1 VLDVSCI
8 LLDVSGEL
16 VCASCNSWLTGTIIH
31 AVQTYLWLVMSAVVG
46 HYHLTHP
53 SKHTCMLH
61 VLKAASQ
68 FPQHLLHAAHSV
80 DGIDHRKAATM
91 RSNSEKDVDA
101 ILSTSGVTRVYV
113 YVEQQTLLAEPGR
126 PAYAAKT
133 YDIQCKLINTS

>member
-1 VLDVSCI
+1 
-8 LLDVSGEL
+8 
-16 VCASCNSWLTGTIIH
+16 
-31 AVQTYLWLVMSAVVG
+31 MSAVVG

-68 FPQHLLHAAHSV
+68 FPQHLMHAAHSV
-80 DGIDHRKAATM
+80 NGIDHRKAATM

-113 YVEQQTLLAEPGR
+113 YVEQQPYWLSREGQHMLQRRMIYSA
-126 PAYAAKT
+126 
-133 YDIQCKLINTS
+133 S